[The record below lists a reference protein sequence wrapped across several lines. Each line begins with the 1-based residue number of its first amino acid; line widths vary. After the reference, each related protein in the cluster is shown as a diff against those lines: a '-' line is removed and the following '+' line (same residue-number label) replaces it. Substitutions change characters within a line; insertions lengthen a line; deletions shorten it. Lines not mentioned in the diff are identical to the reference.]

1 MDAVDILKVCIR
13 RWYVMLPILLGAAG
27 VSYQLVQAQET
38 SYTAAVSYGLV
49 QPSLDPG
56 DNASA
61 NPMGSAADI
70 LVGEALEAQLNSG
83 ETQEELGGGATRGWG
98 PGEAVNNRYYS
109 VRIPQFETT
118 YEVRAWGEDEAEVR
132 AVVDRVVEAAPD
144 ITNEL
149 QIRASVPPQLRWEP
163 FVLASPQVAEL
174 PSTGWIKLVLAV
186 MGVAILMGAAWS
198 VVVDRVLRGRRAQ
211 RESRAG
217 DDGPDDGR
225 DDRRQLTSGDAAP
238 ARTPSQSPDRG
249 LTSTRTYDRAPVRA
263 PDRGPLQASGTST
276 VKTSATSTGP
286 AGRKPAGRR

>member
-27 VSYQLVQAQET
+27 VSYQLAQAQEP

-49 QPSLDPG
+49 QPSLAPG
-56 DNASA
+56 DNESA

-98 PGEAVNNRYYS
+98 PGEVVNNRYYS

-132 AVVDRVVEAAPD
+132 AVVDRVIEAAPD
-144 ITNEL
+144 ITDEL
-149 QIRASVPPQLRWEP
+149 QIRAGVPPPLRWEP
-163 FVLASPQVAEL
+163 FVLATPQVAEL
-174 PSTGWIKLVLAV
+174 PSTGWLKLALAV

-198 VVVDRVLRGRRAQ
+198 VVVDRILRGRAQ
-211 RESRAG
+211 RESRAV
-217 DDGPDDGR
+217 DEGPDDGR
-225 DDRRQLTSGDAAP
+225 DDRRQVTTGDAAP
-238 ARTPSQSPDRG
+238 SRTPSQSPDRV
-249 LTSTRTYDRAPVRA
+249 LTSTRTSDRA
-263 PDRGPLQASGTST
+263 PDRGPFQASGTST
-276 VKTSATSTGP
+276 VKTRAKSIGP